1 MSETIPFQDLTQEQM
16 QDIVTAVVKG
26 EMTLQE
32 VKGFT
37 DEQME
42 AIYSIGY
49 NLYQAGKYNDAV
61 QVFTWLGIF
70 NPFVSKYW
78 LGLGASLQM
87 IKDFENALNA
97 YAVAAI
103 TSEPEDPVP
112 HLHAGEC
119 YVGMGDIEEAGKAFQ
134 MAADFSKDK
143 PKYAKTYQKALAFLE
158 IIKEVKLEE
167 S

>member
-1 MSETIPFQDLTQEQM
+1 MSVTIPIQDLTQEQI
-16 QDIVTAVVKG
+16 QDLVTAVIKG

-37 DEQME
+37 DDQME

-49 NLYQAGKYNDAV
+49 NLYESGKYSDAV

-70 NPFVSKYW
+70 NPFISKYW

-119 YVGMGDIEEAGKAFQ
+119 YVGMGNLEEARKAFQ
-134 MAADFSKDK
+134 TAADFSKDK
-143 PKYAKTYQKALAFLE
+143 SKYIKIYKKAMAFLE
-158 IIKEVKLEE
+158 ILKKGKTEGP
-167 S
+167 